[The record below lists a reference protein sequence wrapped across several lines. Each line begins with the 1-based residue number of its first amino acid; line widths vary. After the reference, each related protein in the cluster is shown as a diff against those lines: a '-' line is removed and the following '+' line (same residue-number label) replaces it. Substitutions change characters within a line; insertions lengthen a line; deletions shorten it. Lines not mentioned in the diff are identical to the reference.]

1 MKRVRPIVILTAV
14 LVFVTFAPFIVHAAS
29 VPANL
34 TTPSLDQVYSQL
46 VDLRTRVLKLEIE
59 NRALKTQMSAM
70 ATHTHSMGVVTAS
83 DGGSMSLRQLKFNLD
98 RNICMDCSWMYR
110 TGSAHSSEHFTGPP
124 KF

>member
-1 MKRVRPIVILTAV
+1 
-14 LVFVTFAPFIVHAAS
+14 
-29 VPANL
+29 
-34 TTPSLDQVYSQL
+34 
-46 VDLRTRVLKLEIE
+46 
-59 NRALKTQMSAM
+59 MSAM